1 MDNTKQA
8 EVLQKV
14 LELENGIIASK
25 KLIARAKAEKYEAA
39 PTPPTRKM
47 VTRTYPEVT
56 STVVF
61 DKKKAFMPVA
71 IGLLAPIVLGS
82 LSPMF
87 AVFFVFTAPASIIWL
102 IYYYFGIFKKEK
114 KANIESIKN
123 SAEYK
128 SKCAELDKEFDKTQ
142 VENDKVYEKQKLEYE
157 NNILPEYQKKLAEW
171 TEMHNNYIEN
181 EETNLKNAE
190 TELATIY
197 TETKIVPVQYRNIE
211 ALQYITDMVCSSD
224 YDVKQAIEN
233 YDKKVQ
239 RDLDMIKIEEQQ
251 RANELADEQAY
262 LLQEQNKIAEKAR
275 RDANIASVVGTV
287 QRHNTNKILKGK

>member
-14 LELENGIIASK
+14 LELEKGIIATE
-25 KLIARAKAEKYEAA
+25 KLIARARTEKYEDA
-39 PTPPTRKM
+39 PTPPTRNM

-61 DKKKAFMPVA
+61 DKKKAFIPVA
-71 IGLLAPIVLGS
+71 IGLVVPFVLAGLSPIFIMVLG
-82 LSPMF
+82 
-87 AVFFVFTAPASIIWL
+87 FTAPASIIWL
-102 IYYYFGIFKKEK
+102 IYYYFGVYRKEK
-114 KANIESIKN
+114 NANIESIKN

-128 SKCAELDKEFDKTQ
+128 SKCAELDKEFDEIQ
-142 VENDKVYEKQKLEYE
+142 AENDKVYENQKLEYE
-157 NNILPEYQKKLAEW
+157 NNILPEYEKKLAEW
-171 TEMHNNYIEN
+171 TEMHFNYIEK
-181 EETNLKNAE
+181 EETNLRNAE

-197 TETKIVPVQYRNIE
+197 AETKIVPIQYRNIE

-239 RDLDMIKIEEQQ
+239 RDLDIIKIEEQQ